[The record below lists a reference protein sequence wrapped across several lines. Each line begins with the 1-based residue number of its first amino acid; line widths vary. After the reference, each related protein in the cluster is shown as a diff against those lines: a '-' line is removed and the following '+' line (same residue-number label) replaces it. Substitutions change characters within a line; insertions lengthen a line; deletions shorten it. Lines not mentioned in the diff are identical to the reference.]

1 MKAKNLSILWIL
13 VIIACALI
21 GCTTTNSSPGPISPV
36 GPQGPVGPQNIEG
49 PPHDDAIV
57 IENKGRLVSKE
68 YSFTGFEEIE
78 VNSLM
83 TVEISQGEDFKII
96 TEVEEDAVPYLEVS
110 LDGKRL
116 SIGLD
121 PSQAYSMSNAT
132 VRAKIMLPEMANL
145 IVDGIS
151 HVTLKDFKCTNSGS
165 LVVKGISSLEGM
177 INGCDLLLDVSNL
190 SKVLLSGSAG
200 VVTVRATDISE
211 VDLTSLEMQNLE
223 SVIDDSSELIV
234 ADN

>member
-1 MKAKNLSILWIL
+1 M
-13 VIIACALI
+13 
-21 GCTTTNSSPGPISPV
+21 
-36 GPQGPVGPQNIEG
+36 
-49 PPHDDAIV
+49 
-57 IENKGRLVSKE
+57 
-68 YSFTGFEEIE
+68 
-78 VNSLM
+78 
-83 TVEISQGEDFKII
+83 
-96 TEVEEDAVPYLEVS
+96 
-110 LDGKRL
+110 
-116 SIGLD
+116 
-121 PSQAYSMSNAT
+121 
-132 VRAKIMLPEMANL
+132 